1 MKSTN
6 TEQSKK
12 IAKILFE
19 IGAVTF
25 SRSRPFRFDSGL
37 LSPVYVDNRILISYP
52 KERKIV
58 TAELLKLI
66 KDKVNKF
73 DMVAGVATAGIPHA
87 AWIADKLN
95 KPMIFV
101 RSKPKDHGKGQQ
113 VEGKLSRGQK
123 VLVIEDLISTAGSS
137 KRVIEAIRSQGGV
150 VSDEVAIYSHNLK
163 EADKNM
169 NQVKVKLHYLTDT
182 KTTALY
188 AKEKGFLKKEQTEI
202 ISDWVED
209 PANWAKKMGFI

>member
-169 NQVKVKLHYLTDT
+169 NQVKVKLHNLTDT
-182 KTTALY
+182 KSAAFY
-188 AKEKGFLKKEQTEI
+188 AKEKGFLKEEQVQI
-202 ISDWVED
+202 ILDWARD

>member
-12 IAKILFE
+12 VAKILFE

-25 SRSRPFRFDSGL
+25 SRNRPFRFDSGL

-52 KERKIV
+52 KERKLVID
-58 TAELLKLI
+58 ELLKLI
-66 KDKVNKF
+66 KEKVSKF
-73 DMVAGVATAGIPHA
+73 DVVAGVATAGIPHA

-95 KPMIFV
+95 KPMIFA

-113 VEGKLSRGQK
+113 VEGKLSRGQR
-123 VLVIEDLISTAGSS
+123 VLVVEDLISTAGSS

-163 EADKNM
+163 EANKNM
-169 NQVKVKLHYLTDT
+169 NQVKVKLHNLTDT
-182 KTTALY
+182 KTAALY

-202 ISDWVED
+202 IFDWVKD
-209 PANWAKKMGFI
+209 PQNWAKKMGFI

>member
-6 TEQSKK
+6 TEQSEK

-25 SRSRPFRFDSGL
+25 SRNRPFRFDSGL

-52 KERKIV
+52 KERKLVID
-58 TAELLKLI
+58 ELLKLI
-66 KDKVNKF
+66 KAKVSKF
-73 DMVAGVATAGIPHA
+73 DVVAGVATAGIPHA

-113 VEGKLSRGQK
+113 VEGKLSRGQR

-137 KRVIEAIRSQGGV
+137 KSVIEAVRAQGGV

-169 NQVKVKLHYLTDT
+169 NQVKVKLHNLTDT

>member
-169 NQVKVKLHYLTDT
+169 NQVKVKLHNLTDT
-182 KTTALY
+182 KTAALY
-188 AKEKGFLKKEQTEI
+188 AKEKGFLKKEQIDI
-202 ISDWVED
+202 ILDWVND
-209 PANWAKKMGFI
+209 PQNWGKKMGFI